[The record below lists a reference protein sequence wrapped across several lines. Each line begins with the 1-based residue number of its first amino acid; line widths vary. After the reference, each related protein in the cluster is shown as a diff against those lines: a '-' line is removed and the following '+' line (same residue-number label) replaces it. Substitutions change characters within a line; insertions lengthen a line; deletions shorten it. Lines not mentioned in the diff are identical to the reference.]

1 MEELGPRSAA
11 WRLVKILKALAGAP
25 EGIGVRETARSIG
38 VDKSSI
44 SRMLGHLQMLEIVT
58 QDPVASRYRVGPAL
72 YAIAA
77 GLVARDSLAQAG
89 QPILDE
95 LTRRFN
101 ENTYL
106 AVRRDLDFQYRAKA
120 DCTQAM
126 RYVIDIGYVGP
137 LHAGAA
143 GRAILSGMSDEDLRR
158 TLQLIPL
165 TQITGYT
172 ITDPDRLAEEAAKHR
187 EMGYVYTAGERT
199 AGGTAYAVPFFDALG
214 RCGGAVVLSQPA
226 DRHTEEAH
234 PAIVEALIQAG
245 QQMTARIGGLPGA
258 GFA

>member
-1 MEELGPRSAA
+1 MEQLGPRSAA
-11 WRLVKILKALAGAP
+11 WRLVKILKALASAP

-44 SRMLGHLQMLEIVT
+44 SRMLSHLQMLDIVT
-58 QDPVASRYRVGPAL
+58 QEPMAGRYRVGPEL

-120 DCTQAM
+120 DCTQPM

-143 GRAILSGMSDEDLRR
+143 GRAILSGMTDQDLRR
-158 TLQLIPL
+158 TLQLISL
-165 TQITGYT
+165 TQITGHT
-172 ITDPDRLAEEAAKHR
+172 ITDPERLIDEAIKHR
-187 EMGYVYTAGERT
+187 ELGYVYTTGERT
-199 AGGTAYAVPFFDALG
+199 VGGTAYAVPFFDARG

-226 DRHTEEAH
+226 DRHREEDH
-234 PAIVEALIQAG
+234 PAIIEAMIEAG
-245 QQMTARIGGLPGA
+245 REMTARIGGLPQP
-258 GFA
+258 GFS